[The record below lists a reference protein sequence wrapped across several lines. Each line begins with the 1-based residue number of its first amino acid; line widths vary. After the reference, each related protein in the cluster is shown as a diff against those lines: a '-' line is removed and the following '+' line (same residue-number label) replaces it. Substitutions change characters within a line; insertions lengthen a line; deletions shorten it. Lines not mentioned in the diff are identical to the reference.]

1 MAARFVRKGPNLRTF
16 TTGSGRKRPLPRSMI
31 PVHQKPAG
39 VVKFDKRVIKTI
51 SAIQTEL
58 ILHPIY
64 LKIEKAKTRV
74 FWGAWVVLAGG
85 SVLSLGSYLLAGPQ
99 ALMDSAFRK
108 VKLEPVVARK
118 LGTPLH
124 AFGQG
129 CECRRARQQVAIEEY
144 RDRYNRAIARTTFY
158 VEGPRGRGIV
168 DARVLNNGLEHSVLR
183 RITRSSKY
191 TSLKVSA
198 IFCL

>member
-39 VVKFDKRVIKTI
+39 VVKFDKR
-51 SAIQTEL
+51 
-58 ILHPIY
+58 
-64 LKIEKAKTRV
+64 IEKAKTRV

-191 TSLKVSA
+191 TSLKVRFPDGSVHTVV
-198 IFCL
+198 